1 LRSAMWLA
9 IGLAAAGVLAVII
22 ELFVPAAGIIGIAGL
37 GAIIASIVIVFQRL
51 GNLIG
56 SVYLAV
62 VLVLVPVVI
71 VVYFK
76 FFPRSLVGRWLINKG
91 RQDAEKGYA
100 SFTPE
105 KYSDLAG
112 KEGTSLTV
120 LRPVGMVLIEG
131 QKYSAVTG
139 GEFIE
144 KNQPIRVI
152 KVEGSRIVVRQGG

>member
-1 LRSAMWLA
+1 MWLA

-56 SVYLAV
+56 SIYLAV
-62 VLVLVPVVI
+62 VLILVPVFI
-71 VVYFK
+71 VAYFK
-76 FFPRSLVGRWLINKG
+76 FFPRSLVGRWLISRD

-100 SFTPE
+100 SFTQG
-105 KYSDLAG
+105 KYSGLAG

>member
-1 LRSAMWLA
+1 
-9 IGLAAAGVLAVII
+9 
-22 ELFVPAAGIIGIAGL
+22 
-37 GAIIASIVIVFQRL
+37 
-51 GNLIG
+51 
-56 SVYLAV
+56 
-62 VLVLVPVVI
+62 
-71 VVYFK
+71 
-76 FFPRSLVGRWLINKG
+76 RWLIIQD

-100 SFTPE
+100 SYTPE
-105 KYSDLAG
+105 KYSDLSG
-112 KEGTSLTV
+112 KEGASLTV